1 MNRVGHAARVPGRC
15 CTMRTGTRAA
25 CPTKHARAASPTAG
39 GDLLKCRPCIWEHG
53 LKRWNTVAIVGVGL
67 IGGSVGLALRRRG
80 LAENIVGIGR
90 RAISL
95 DTAHRVGAVTQSTQ
109 DLRSGAV
116 GADLVVVCTPVAQI
130 VEHVRQAAACSARSL
145 ITDVGSTKGWIV
157 GQIDVLLQNGSLP
170 EGTRYVGS
178 HPIAGSEQTGV
189 AQADAELFEGR
200 VVVVTPTA
208 RTAEADV
215 TAVSDFW
222 SALGAEVRRLSP
234 EAHDAVLAATSHV
247 PHAAA
252 FALAA
257 SVADEDWP
265 LSAGGLRDTT
275 RIAASDPELWSQ
287 ILLTNRDEV
296 LKSLER
302 YQQSL
307 DGLRDALRQ
316 GDKTRLLELLQ
327 EAKRK
332 RDAVGN

>member
-1 MNRVGHAARVPGRC
+1 M
-15 CTMRTGTRAA
+15 
-25 CPTKHARAASPTAG
+25 
-39 GDLLKCRPCIWEHG
+39 
-53 LKRWNTVAIVGVGL
+53 AIVGVGL

-80 LAENIVGIGR
+80 LAENVVGIGR
-90 RAISL
+90 RAVSL
-95 DTAHRVGAVTQSTQ
+95 DMAHRAGAVTQSTQ
-109 DLRSGAV
+109 DLRSGLA
-116 GADLVVVCTPVAQI
+116 GTELVVICTPVAQI
-130 VEHVRQAAACSARSL
+130 VEQVRQVAAACGARSL

-157 GQIDVLLQNGSLP
+157 GQIDALLQNGALP
-170 EGTRYVGS
+170 AGTRYVGS

-189 AQADAELFEGR
+189 AQADAELFQGR

-208 RTAEADV
+208 RSAEADV
-215 TAVSDFW
+215 TTVSDFW
-222 SALGAEVRRLSP
+222 SALGADVRRLSP

-247 PHAAA
+247 PHVVA

-257 SVADEDWP
+257 SVADENWP

-296 LKSLER
+296 LKALER

-316 GDKTRLLELLQ
+316 SDKTRLLELLQ

>member
-1 MNRVGHAARVPGRC
+1 
-15 CTMRTGTRAA
+15 
-25 CPTKHARAASPTAG
+25 
-39 GDLLKCRPCIWEHG
+39 
-53 LKRWNTVAIVGVGL
+53 
-67 IGGSVGLALRRRG
+67 
-80 LAENIVGIGR
+80 LAENVVGIGR
-90 RAISL
+90 RAVSL
-95 DTAHRVGAVTQSTQ
+95 DMAHRAGAVTQSTQ
-109 DLRSGAV
+109 DLRSGLA
-116 GADLVVVCTPVAQI
+116 GTELVVICTPVAQI
-130 VEHVRQAAACSARSL
+130 VEQVRQVAAACGARSL

-157 GQIDVLLQNGSLP
+157 GQIDALLQNGALP
-170 EGTRYVGS
+170 AGTRYVGS

-189 AQADAELFEGR
+189 AQADAELFQGR

-208 RTAEADV
+208 RSAEADV
-215 TAVSDFW
+215 TTVSDFW
-222 SALGAEVRRLSP
+222 SALGADVRRLSP

-247 PHAAA
+247 PHVVA

-257 SVADEDWP
+257 SVADENWP

-296 LKSLER
+296 LKALER

-316 GDKTRLLELLQ
+316 SDKTRLLELLQ